1 MSKRDMSAQRT
12 EESSRQS
19 LQIMQPAGL
28 NNSSQRT
35 RNLSGTVRQ
44 ARKLLLQIEY
54 PASLTTRQRSG
65 RRSGS
70 QDQSPRI
77 SDQLVVGPAGDAAAL
92 RPAFRCPTGLALF
105 HQHRQRY
112 SGNMSI
118 ESSAARAIQRNEAAK
133 MRRCKLAQLRAPRL
147 HLGPSQANQRKA
159 VLCSRA
165 GTVMVFYC
173 RPRPQGGRVTRVRP
187 ML

>member
-1 MSKRDMSAQRT
+1 MAGSGALASRLGSKDHLRVNSSVHRRGQRMSKRDMSAQRT

-54 PASLTTRQRSG
+54 PASLTTRQRSVV
-65 RRSGS
+65 RQSGG

-92 RPAFRCPTGLALF
+92 RLL
-105 HQHRQRY
+105 Y
-112 SGNMSI
+112 
-118 ESSAARAIQRNEAAK
+118 
-133 MRRCKLAQLRAPRL
+133 L
-147 HLGPSQANQRKA
+147 
-159 VLCSRA
+159 V
-165 GTVMVFYC
+165 
-173 RPRPQGGRVTRVRP
+173 PRPLRISPDPWSHIATPRHQPERNAVAAEHAERGSF
-187 ML
+187 